1 MNGTAMSTDSRPS
14 FNSKSPENSGPSD
27 AFEIKWI
34 LRMQYKAPFS
44 MPTAISTPAGDGAS
58 RYASGFHVCIG
69 ARPALV
75 PYPINANTTPSRRV
89 KGCSSGATCMKRVQL
104 RGRITPQIS
113 GAVGGGQQT
122 DESAEHEHQRRQ
134 PVHSQRVRESRWDV
148 APKELVR
155 RCHAQAKRE
164 REAADQGRLVEF
176 ARAAQGSNRGRDER
190 NTECPDEEVPADRQ
204 PS

>member
-1 MNGTAMSTDSRPS
+1 MERNEKHRRQRRQFD
-14 FNSKSPENSGPSD
+14 
-27 AFEIKWI
+27 
-34 LRMQYKAPFS
+34 
-44 MPTAISTPAGDGAS
+44 GDPQDTQIVRHGDQEHGEHKR
-58 RYASGFHVCIG
+58 RYQKVELEAH
-69 ARPALV
+69 P
-75 PYPINANTTPSRRV
+75 RRDQL
-89 KGCSSGATCMKRVQL
+89 TCL
-104 RGRITPQIS
+104 ITPQIS

-190 NTECPDEEVPADRQ
+190 NTECPDEEVHARR
-204 PS
+204 